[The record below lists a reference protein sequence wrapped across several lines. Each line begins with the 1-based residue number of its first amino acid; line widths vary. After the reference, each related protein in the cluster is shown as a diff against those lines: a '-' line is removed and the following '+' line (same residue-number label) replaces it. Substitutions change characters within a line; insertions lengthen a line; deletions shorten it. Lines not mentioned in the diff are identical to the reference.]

1 MPRWSK
7 IALKIFAAIIALVLV
22 VYIALAVYV
31 NANKKSLLATV
42 TKQLNKN
49 LNGTMTIGSMD
60 PTFLRGFPGISLR
73 LRDVIIRDS
82 LWNNHKHNLLEAKDF
97 DVSVNIMGLLKGT
110 IEIGKIGIN
119 NSTVYLFTDSNGYS
133 NTAVFKKKKQKE
145 KKEETGSSAM
155 EIRKLTLNNV
165 NFVVDNKKGH
175 KLFQFVVDD
184 LKAKIDYPFLG
195 GWEADIKMKTLAKS
209 MAFNTRRGSFI
220 KDKVLEGPFK
230 VTYNDNN
237 GLVNVAPNQLN
248 IGKDPFIISA
258 QFDISKDNTDFT
270 IHIEAP
276 NILWRNASAL
286 LAPNITSKLNM
297 FNLDKPIHAKCT
309 LKGNMGPGGDPEI
322 SVQALIK
329 DNVLTT
335 PGGVVDNCNFTGVF
349 TNNYINGKGHTDEN
363 SAIKMFNFKG
373 SYKAMPFSIDTAF
386 VNNLDKPIATGIFRS
401 QFEIAKLNNVV
412 GEETLKFT
420 KGTAH
425 VNLAYKADIVDF
437 KLAKPLVSGSIDIK
451 DADVSYVPRK
461 LNFKNTAILLNFTN
475 NDLFIKNIRLQSG
488 KSVVFMDGT
497 IRNFLNLYYTA
508 PEKILLSWQI
518 RSPEIHLGEF
528 LGFLGS
534 RKPAARTK
542 KKNNRKS
549 TFSEN
554 LNEVF
559 EKSNVNMN
567 LSVDKVYYERFLA
580 TNAKAKLLLS
590 EAGIN
595 IKDVSVKHAG
605 GSLKLNGTISQKG
618 VVNRFKIN
626 TVLSNVDIKNFFY
639 SFSNFGLKSLTSKNL
654 KGYLFAKTN
663 ISGGITNQGKLM
675 PNSMNGSVVFDLKKG
690 ALLNFDPIIS
700 VGKFA
705 FPFRDLN
712 NITFTNLNGKFD
724 IRGQKITINP
734 MQINSSLLNMDVA
747 GVYSMSTGTNITVD
761 VPLRNPKKDADITD
775 AAEKKTRRMKG
786 IVLHLLA
793 TDGEDG
799 KIKIKLNRNREQT
812 K

>member
-7 IALKIFAAIIALVLV
+7 ITLKVFAALVALVLV

-60 PTFLRGFPGISLR
+60 PTFLKGFPGISLR
-73 LRDVIIRDS
+73 LKDVILRDS
-82 LWNNHKHNLLEAKDF
+82 LWDNHKHNLLEAKDF
-97 DVSVNIMGLLKGT
+97 DISVNTLGLLKGT

-119 NSTVYLFTDSNGYS
+119 NSTIYLYTDSNGYS
-133 NTAVFKKKKQKE
+133 NTAVFKKKKQTE
-145 KKEETGSSAM
+145 KTEEGGSSST

-220 KDKVLEGPFK
+220 KDKILEGPFK

-237 GLVNVAPNQLN
+237 GIVNVAPNQLN
-248 IGKDPFIISA
+248 IGKDPFIIGA
-258 QFDISKDNTDFT
+258 QFDTSKENTDFT
-270 IHIEAP
+270 ISIDAP
-276 NILWRNASAL
+276 DILWRNASAL

-322 SVQALIK
+322 NVQALIK

-335 PGGVVDNCNFTGVF
+335 PGGVVGNCNFTGVF

-363 SAIKMFNFKG
+363 SAIKLYNFKG
-373 SYKAMPFSIDTAF
+373 SYKEMPFSIDTAF
-386 VNNLDKPIATGIFRS
+386 INNLDKPVATGVFRS
-401 QFEIAKLNNVV
+401 QFEITKLNNVV

-420 KGTAH
+420 KGTAN

-437 KLAKPLVSGSIDIK
+437 KLTKPLVSGSIDIK
-451 DADVSYVPRK
+451 NADVSYVPRK
-461 LNFKNTAILLNFTN
+461 LNFNNTAILLNFTN

-488 KSVVFMDGT
+488 KSVVLMDGT

-508 PEKILLSWQI
+508 PEKILLNWQI
-518 RSPEIHLGEF
+518 RSPQLHLGEF

-534 RKPAARTK
+534 RKPAVRTK
-542 KKNNRKS
+542 KKNARKS
-549 TFSEN
+549 TFSED

-559 EKSNVNMN
+559 EKSNVDMH
-567 LSVDKVYYERFLA
+567 LTVDKVYYNKFLA
-580 TNAKAKLLLS
+580 TNARANLLLS
-590 EAGIN
+590 ESGIA

-618 VVNRFKIN
+618 SLNRFNIN

-639 SFSNFGLKSLTSKNL
+639 SFSNFGLKSLTSQNL
-654 KGYLFAKTN
+654 RGYLFSKTN
-663 ISGGITNQGKLM
+663 ISGGITDEGKLVA
-675 PNSMNGSVVFDLKKG
+675 NSMNGSVIFDLKKG

-775 AAEKKTRRMKG
+775 AAEKKARRMKG